1 MSDQDPQ
8 YIPQVIPQN
17 ANKNVNDRVEDKE
30 TVLEPSEPQFHHP
43 KFRHVLVMLFC
54 GVIASGAV
62 ARTWQI
68 VAKQQPSSPLIRSQ
82 TITQSNSNSQPLFDR
97 NGLPILNPAPPA
109 DAEVWECEVAIV
121 GGSLGGV
128 AAAYHAMKT
137 GATTCL
143 IELTPMLGGQVSSQ
157 GVSAIDESL
166 LMRYRQKF
174 PVSWTHFK
182 NIIASQPALPEKYS
196 YLKPG
201 AVVAD
206 TNSCWVG
213 NLCFTPYSGELAS
226 EEFLRE
232 AQRSAPNSRWTTDTA
247 FKGASFNEKGDRI
260 TAIYGVKR
268 TPRNPNYLVKG
279 RLSRELKDWYSWQ
292 SDDVFE
298 KRAIRL
304 QAPAGKQM
312 IVIDSTD
319 TAELIAWAN
328 IPHRLGAE
336 GFNSTGEV
344 HAVADNPE
352 CTQAFTFPFVLK
364 IDDDGGRSLKELR
377 KVEPGYSREEHRRDY
392 DLGRFPMF
400 EGNSVFNYR
409 RIVSMKRD
417 DPFMAV
423 PVRGDMTVMNWN
435 RGNDWGIMNPPL
447 VLTDQQI
454 LDSGQHQNWLGGLNT
469 EALKDGEN
477 HALLFAEWLIDNYA
491 SPAMP
496 MRMMSGL
503 DSPMPTESGLSMYP
517 YIREG
522 RRILGRAAYGQ
533 SEFLMREQDIRNDM
547 DGGRDFNKTSI
558 GLTHYAIDMHGCR
571 YRNWEPSKSPSS
583 APANE
588 DKVRP
593 IILPLESLI
602 PQRIDNLLIGGKS
615 MAVSH
620 IVNGAT
626 RIHIGEWA
634 SGAAAGATAAWLVL
648 QNDPSLTPQSILDR
662 GRIVE
667 IQDHLRSQ
675 GLLVNW

>member
-1 MSDQDPQ
+1 MSDQ
-8 YIPQVIPQN
+8 QN
-17 ANKNVNDRVEDKE
+17 KPEEISDRIIEKQA
-30 TVLEPSEPQFHHP
+30 PKQKPPFRP
-43 KFRHVLVMLFC
+43 KFQHILVMLFI
-54 GVIASGAV
+54 GMILSGAA

-68 VAKQQPSSPLIRSQ
+68 VGNQPVLVEPIAQ
-82 TITQSNSNSQPLFDR
+82 DPNKPIPLFDR
-97 NGLPILNPAPPA
+97 NGFPNLNPPPPA
-109 DAEVWECEVAIV
+109 DAEVWECDVAIV

-128 AAAYHAMKT
+128 AAAYHSMKT

-157 GVSAIDESL
+157 GVSAIDESM
-166 LMRYRQKF
+166 LMRYRQLF
-174 PVSWTHFK
+174 PLSWTHFK

-232 AQRSAPNSRWTTDTA
+232 SQRSAPKSRWETEVA

-260 TAIYGVKR
+260 TAIHGVKR
-268 TPRNPNYLVKG
+268 IPRDPNYLPQG
-279 RLSRELKDWYSWQ
+279 RLSRELKSWFNWN
-292 SDDVFE
+292 SDETFN
-298 KRAIRL
+298 KKPIRL
-304 QAPAGKQM
+304 QPPAGKQM
-312 IVIDSTD
+312 VVIDASD

-328 IPHRLGAE
+328 LPHRLGSE
-336 GFNSTGEV
+336 GFSTTGEV

-364 IDDDGGRSLKELR
+364 IADDEGRSLKELR
-377 KVEPGYSREEHRRDY
+377 KVQPGYSREEHRKDY

-409 RIVSMKRD
+409 RIVSLKRD
-417 DPFMAV
+417 DPFKAI
-423 PVRGDMTVMNWN
+423 PAKGDMTVINWN
-435 RGNDWGIMNPPL
+435 RGNDWGVMNPPL
-447 VLTDQQI
+447 ILTDKQI
-454 LDSGQHQNWLGGLNT
+454 SDSGQQQNWLGGLET
-469 EALKDGEN
+469 KALKDGEN
-477 HALLFAEWLIDNYA
+477 HALLFAEWIMDKYV
-491 SPAMP
+491 SPEFP
-496 MRMMSGL
+496 LRMMSGP

-522 RRILGRAAYGQ
+522 RRILGRSAYGQ
-533 SEFLMREQDIRNDM
+533 PEFFMREQDIRRDM
-547 DGGRDFNKTSI
+547 DGGRNFGATSI

-571 YRNWEPSKSPSS
+571 YRNWEPSKSPSA

-593 IILPLESLI
+593 IILPFESLI
-602 PQRIDNLLIGGKS
+602 PQRIDNLLMGGKAI
-615 MAVSH
+615 AVSH

-626 RIHIGEWA
+626 RIHVGEWSA
-634 SGAAAGATAAWLVL
+634 GAAAGAAAAWIVL
-648 QNDPSLTPQSILDR
+648 QGDASLTPQEVLNR
-662 GRIVE
+662 GQL
-667 IQDHLRSQ
+667 QDLQTHLRSQ
-675 GLLVNW
+675 GLLLDW